1 MKHRNVERVLPPDSD
16 DAVKASIDQEKLCD
30 GISTQTSAV
39 EQSDNEPIPEDLKS
53 MGSAARLRKYLGVL
67 IHLLNHHACTP
78 IPDGPNV
85 VLECTKLSCW
95 KESWILLH
103 VHGCHK
109 IGKCQESW
117 LCEFVWKLLNH
128 WCHCHS
134 KRCGICG
141 PWLVPHQLQNKAL
154 KFFRDIFVKSALPF
168 AKLVEKLEEVR
179 REYAQQG
186 ESSSE
191 SDDDENVNEKIAGEV
206 RIMVPVLPVLVQPY
220 HGGAS
225 VKKVPMHRR
234 KVRKG
239 LSTYR
244 YRAKPKKIKS
254 KAASDDEEDSDDAD
268 VVVKQVFPT
277 LDIPTCSVTGLPL
290 EQTSDGAPGRCCVH
304 CNAYELRSS
313 EQGSSEQ

>member
-39 EQSDNEPIPEDLKS
+39 EQSGGNQISSFGYFAVGVLQKP
-53 MGSAARLRKYLGVL
+53 GLRK
-67 IHLLNHHACTP
+67 T
-78 IPDGPNV
+78 
-85 VLECTKLSCW
+85 S
-95 KESWILLH
+95 
-103 VHGCHK
+103 
-109 IGKCQESW
+109 
-117 LCEFVWKLLNH
+117 
-128 WCHCHS
+128 
-134 KRCGICG
+134 
-141 PWLVPHQLQNKAL
+141 L

-277 LDIPTCSVTGLPL
+277 LGVPVNDVSDRTHHLTRKGYQLKVTETPRSNNAEWKGV
-290 EQTSDGAPGRCCVH
+290 DGPCGSAAARDAAVLDVCRLVACVYAFVADVF
-304 CNAYELRSS
+304 N
-313 EQGSSEQ
+313 GDDT